1 MTPKA
6 ELQKRV
12 EEQDRQLQL
21 IHKYLPSLEYIEE
34 NVRVLQSLGLK
45 DYQIEEA
52 ISRGST
58 YAVNAITNP
67 QTGEEMAIYVVEVS
81 IQKTEDGQYGVF
93 IGKVPYQE
101 YFSQALMTKAKIE
114 ALAMEVPEV
123 MAIYKENQKLKSL
136 IASLRKRA

>member
-6 ELQKRV
+6 ELQQRV

-21 IHKYLPSLEYIEE
+21 IHKYLPFLEHIED

-67 QTGEEMAIYVVEVS
+67 QTGEEMAIYVEEIS

-101 YFSQALMTKAKIE
+101 YFSRTLMARAKIE
-114 ALAMEVPEV
+114 ALAKEVPEIR
-123 MAIYKENQKLKSL
+123 AIYKENQQMRTLISLLK
-136 IASLRKRA
+136 K